1 MKGFLQQ
8 LGLLFTLTLYVVQIQ
23 AQENQQSLYQII
35 DAQSKRPVV
44 FATIILKQAK
54 RGVISDDNGNFRI
67 PNLYKLNLDTLR
79 VSSIGFKTRLIA
91 LKSQKND
98 VINIIELFP
107 KTESLEEVTLVH
119 KKKKKQMSPGRV
131 VKEAIRRIPENYPV
145 QPFSYLGYY
154 RDYQQIA
161 DTSYLDNTKFADNNK
176 YINLNE
182 GIIQVYDAGFGTDRL
197 TNVANQT
204 VLYEFQKN
212 NNFPMDSALSVP
224 YDNRK
229 DKYVDGVVITPLGGN
244 ELNLLN
250 LTNAIRNYNRM
261 SFSFAHVFNRHFLG
275 NHIFTHDS
283 ITYMDDE
290 PIYRIEFI
298 QNKRVTKPGYNA
310 VGSVFISKEDFGIH
324 RLNYKLY
331 DTESKRLLY
340 RIKMEYKKQGGR
352 YYLNYITFNN
362 YFKVKSEHYF
372 KVEEI
377 NYHLQSSCFYL
388 YFNETIAS
396 PVVKKPDKYIKF
408 SIDQK
413 DIEILAIQ
421 QIEPKVLKIKIS
433 ANVAIDKSIFNKEIA
448 YEIKHLKDINGR
460 LINNPEEVLVDQFR
474 EFFVQEVFPNKSIEM
489 DKDFVRKNSAL
500 NQSRSYS
507 LDGKDIYWINT
518 PLKVNK

>member
-8 LGLLFTLTLYVVQIQ
+8 LGFLFIIALYVVQVQ
-23 AQENQQSLYQII
+23 AQENRQSLYQVI
-35 DAQSKRPVV
+35 DAQSKKPVV
-44 FATIILKQAK
+44 YATVILKQAK

-67 PNLYKLNLDTLR
+67 PDLYQLNLDTLR
-79 VSSIGFKTRLIA
+79 VSSIGFKTRLIE

-107 KTESLEEVTLVH
+107 KTESLGEVTLVH
-119 KKKKKQMSPGRV
+119 KKNEKRISAGRV
-131 VKEAIRRIPENYPV
+131 IKEAISRISDNYPV
-145 QPFSYLGYY
+145 KPFSYLGYY
-154 RDYQQIA
+154 RDYQQVA

-182 GIIQVYDAGFGTDRL
+182 GIIQVFDAGFGTDRL
-197 TNVANQT
+197 TNGANQT

-212 NNFPMDSALSVP
+212 KNFAVDSMLTIP

-229 DKYVDGVVITPLGGN
+229 EKYLDGVVITPLGGN

-261 SFSFAHVFNRHFLG
+261 SFSFAHIFNRHFLG
-275 NHIFTHDS
+275 NHIFTHDG

-290 PIYRIEFI
+290 PIYRIQFI
-298 QNKRVTKPGYNA
+298 LNKRATKPGYNA
-310 VGSVFISKEDFGIH
+310 IGSVFISKEDFGIH

-377 NYHLQSSCFYL
+377 NYDLKGSCFYF

-396 PVVKKPDKYIKF
+396 PVVKNLDKYIKF
-408 SIDQK
+408 SIDQQEIK
-413 DIEILAIQ
+413 ILAIQ

-433 ANVAIDKSIFNKEIA
+433 TNIEIDKSIFNKEIT
-448 YEIKHLKDINGR
+448 YEIKHLKDVYGR
-460 LINNPEEVLVDQFR
+460 LINEPEEVFADQFR
-474 EFFVQEVFPNKSIEM
+474 EFFVQEVFPNKPIEM
-489 DKDFVRKNSAL
+489 DKEFVKKKSPL
-500 NQSRSYS
+500 NQSKSHS
-507 LDGKDIYWINT
+507 LDGKDIYWINS